1 MKYSR
6 IALAVSLTCLSG
18 GLNAKTWS
26 FDSNALDGGVDVSVF
41 NAGGQLPGTYHVD
54 ILLNG
59 DLVDT
64 QDLKFVLKK
73 DANDQSVL
81 TPCLTVEQLS
91 HYGVKVEDYPGL
103 MSRGRFEDVKEDGA
117 GSNPGENSDEK
128 GMPAEADGRCADL
141 SAIPQAKAEFLF
153 NNQQLQLSV
162 PQVAMRPHL
171 RGIAPRQ
178 LWDDGI
184 PALLLNYSA
193 NTNRTEY
200 RGGLG
205 SNDDS
210 TYVQLN
216 PGANIGAWRLRNQT
230 NWQKQG
236 NDDGKWQTLQT
247 YAERGLYDNQSRLTL
262 GERFTPSDIF
272 DSVPFRGVMLG
283 TDDSMVPYN
292 QREFAPLIRGIART
306 QARVEVK
313 QNGYTVYSEM
323 VAPGAFAL
331 SDLSVPGSGGDLQVT
346 VQETDG
352 QTQFFTVPYQTP
364 AIAVHEGYLNYSMMV
379 GQYRP
384 ADSAIDE
391 SMIGQMTAM
400 YGLPWG
406 VTVYGG
412 LQGAEHYSAITAG
425 VGLSM
430 GDWGS
435 ISLDGTEARGRR
447 REQEAEQGGTWRVR
461 YSKEIDATNT
471 TFTLA
476 SYQFA
481 SSGFY
486 TLSDVLDSYR
496 GSSSPDDWW
505 YDEDNERRKSNTSLT
520 LNQSMGRAGYISVSG
535 TRQDYWDRT
544 GHDETLTLG
553 YGVSLGRAN
562 VSLNWSRN
570 KHINGLGEKAMDNL
584 TTMSVSFPLDSLLGG
599 STYANYQYTAP
610 TNSAVTHELGLSGQ
624 SFDRRLNWNVT
635 QNYQE
640 GQDNSANNASAMNL
654 MWDGGYGV
662 VGGNYRY
669 SSAIRQMGVNV
680 AGGVVAHSHGITFGQ
695 PLSDTVALI
704 EAPGASGVVVGS
716 WPGVKTDFRGYT
728 LSPGLSAYQENT
740 VSLDPTAL
748 LSDAEIAQTDVNVV
762 PTQGAVIPVRFR
774 TRVGGRGM
782 MTITRPDGSEI
793 PLGAVV
799 TMAGVSAGI
808 VGDDSRVYLT
818 GLPDQGQL
826 TVKWSGNQCKVSYQ
840 LPTEKGLA
848 GLYVMNGVCD

>member
-26 FDSNALDGGVDVSVF
+26 FDSNALDGRVDVSVF

-59 DLVDT
+59 EPVDT
-64 QDLKFVLKK
+64 QDVEFVLKK
-73 DANDQSVL
+73 DANEQSVL

-103 MSRGRFEDVKEDGA
+103 TASGGFTEVKEGRADSHGD
-117 GSNPGENSDEK
+117 ENSK
-128 GMPAEADGRCADL
+128 GGEVCANL
-141 SAIPQAKAEFLF
+141 NAISQAKTEFLF
-153 NNQQLQLSV
+153 NNQQLQLSI

-200 RGGLG
+200 RDGAGG
-205 SNDDS
+205 NDDS

-230 NWQKQG
+230 NWQKQS
-236 NDDGKWQTLQT
+236 NDSGKWQTLQT

-292 QREFAPLIRGIART
+292 QREYAPVIRGIART

-313 QNGYTVYSEM
+313 QNGYTIYSEM

-331 SDLSVPGSGGDLQVT
+331 SDLSVPASGGELQVT

-352 QTQFFTVPYQTP
+352 QTQTFTVPYQTP
-364 AIAVHEGYLNYSMMV
+364 AIAVHEGYLNYAMMV

-384 ADSAIDE
+384 ADSAIDK
-391 SMIGQMTAM
+391 SLVGQLTAM

-406 VTVYGG
+406 LTAYGG
-412 LQGAEHYSAITAG
+412 LQGAEHYSAVTAG
-425 VGLSM
+425 LGLSM

-447 REQEAEQGGTWRVR
+447 REQEEEQGGTWRVR
-461 YSKEIDATNT
+461 YSKEINATNT

-476 SYQFA
+476 SYQYA
-481 SSGFY
+481 SSGYY

-496 GSSSPDDWW
+496 GNSSPDDWW
-505 YDEDNERRKSNTSLT
+505 YYDDNERRKSNTSLT
-520 LNQSMGRAGYISVSG
+520 LNQSMGAAGYISVSG

-553 YGVSLGRAN
+553 YGVSLGSAS

-570 KHINGLGEKAMDNL
+570 KRINGTGEKAMDNL
-584 TTMSVSFPLDSLLGG
+584 TTMSVSFPLGG

-610 TNSAVTHELGLSGQ
+610 SEGAASHELGLSGQ
-624 SFDRRLNWNVT
+624 SFSRRLNWNLT
-635 QNYQE
+635 QDYLE
-640 GQDNSANNASAMNL
+640 GKDNSSRNASAMNL
-654 MWDGGYGV
+654 SWDGGYGV

-669 SSAIRQMGVNV
+669 SSSLRQMGVNV

-704 EAPGASGVVVGS
+704 EAPGASGVLVSS

-728 LSPGLSAYQENT
+728 LSPGLAAYQENT

-748 LSDAEIAQTDVNVV
+748 ISDAEIAQTDVNVV
-762 PTQGAVIPVRFR
+762 PTQGAVIPVKFQ

-782 MTITRPDGSEI
+782 MTLTRPDGSEI
-793 PLGAVV
+793 PLGAVA

-808 VGDDSRVYLT
+808 VGDDGQVYLT
-818 GLPDQGQL
+818 GLPDKGQL
-826 TVKWSGNQCKVSYQ
+826 TVKWSGNQCKVNYQ
-840 LPTEKGLA
+840 LPAEKGVA
-848 GLYVMNGVCD
+848 GLYVMQAVCG